1 MKSRVI
7 LSIAAV
13 GLGLIIAA
21 VPQNTT
27 QPFKLTANQLLAEA
41 NSRYQFFSP
50 DELADLLINQDPSFQ
65 LIDVRDPDEF
75 EKFSLPG
82 AINIPFADLLNGK
95 YSDILNQDVRMNI
108 FYSNGTLVA
117 NQAWM
122 ITRQLGYHNNYVLEG
137 GLNHWV
143 ETIMNPE
150 KPASTSPDE
159 ELARYDFRL
168 AAGAALGG
176 GGGAIAT
183 KPAQQDGPRPTII
196 RQPAKK
202 KVSGGC

>member
-27 QPFKLTANQLLAEA
+27 QPFKLTANQLLEEA
-41 NSRYQFFSP
+41 NGRYQFFSP
-50 DELADLLINQDPSFQ
+50 DELADLLVNRDPSIQ

-82 AINIPFADLLNGK
+82 AINIPFADLLNSEF
-95 YSDILNQDVRMNI
+95 SDILNQDVRMNI
-108 FYSNGTLVA
+108 FYSNGSLVA

-150 KPASTSPDE
+150 EPASTRPDE

-168 AAGAALGG
+168 AAGTALGG
-176 GGGAIAT
+176 GGGVIAP
-183 KPAQQDGPRPTII
+183 KPDQQDGPRPTII
-196 RQPAKK
+196 RQPVKK

>member
-1 MKSRVI
+1 MKARVV
-7 LSIAAV
+7 LSIAIV

-21 VPQNTT
+21 VPKNTT
-27 QPFKLTANQLLAEA
+27 QPYKLTANQLLQEA
-41 NSRYQFFSP
+41 NGRFQFFSP
-50 DELADLLINQDPSFQ
+50 DELAELLVSKDPSIQ

-75 EKFSLPG
+75 TKFSLPG
-82 AINIPFADLLNGK
+82 AINIPFADLLNPEWTGT
-95 YSDILNQDVRMNI
+95 LNQDVRMNI

-137 GLNHWV
+137 GLNHWFG
-143 ETIMNPE
+143 TIMNPE
-150 KPASTSPDE
+150 RPASTSPDE
-159 ELARYDFRL
+159 ELARYDFRV

-176 GGGAIAT
+176 GAGAIA
-183 KPAQQDGPRPTII
+183 PASDQSTAPRPTII